1 MKEIRRNQKRRQMT
15 GDNNIWQKVKTNEDE
30 FIKRV
35 VLKYMWRNYEK
46 Y

>member
-1 MKEIRRNQKRRQMT
+1 MT

-35 VLKYMWRNYEK
+35 VLKYIWRNYEK